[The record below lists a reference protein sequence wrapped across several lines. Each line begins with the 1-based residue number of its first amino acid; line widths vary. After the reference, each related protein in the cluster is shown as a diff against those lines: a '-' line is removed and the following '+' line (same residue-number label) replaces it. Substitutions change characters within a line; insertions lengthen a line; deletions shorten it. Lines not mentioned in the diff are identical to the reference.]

1 MAGWLN
7 LGHPKHYLHRPGPRL
22 FRPSMGS
29 RHYGDEIIDCKRME
43 IKRQPGF
50 TLIELLV
57 AVTCKNPGEQR
68 SGHTAVIR
76 PQDIRANPIHSG
88 HKNLICRRSTQPLP
102 FCV

>member
-1 MAGWLN
+1 M
-7 LGHPKHYLHRPGPRL
+7 KV
-22 FRPSMGS
+22 
-29 RHYGDEIIDCKRME
+29 K
-43 IKRQPGF
+43 KQTGF

-57 AVTCKNPGEQR
+57 VI
-68 SGHTAVIR
+68 AVIR